1 MRNGRLQTYRTP
13 NIEAIS
19 LSIQFTTPKGNPVV
33 IRRPELIVSMVGY
46 ERSDRETGEMRQN
59 TAITFENREVV
70 FVSGSADV
78 IEAALE
84 EHARVARLNSEY
96 CDRCPALANASE
108 ELKQYEAVVDAAEPP
123 ADTDNRL

>member
-1 MRNGRLQTYRTP
+1 M
-13 NIEAIS
+13 
-19 LSIQFTTPKGNPVV
+19 